1 MPLYAFVSVHLIS
14 VLAFLALVL
23 GGPWAWALPIV
34 IFGVIPVLELFLPSS
49 RQNAPAETEAAR
61 RQDRRF
67 DWLLYAVV
75 PVQLGLL
82 VLLGLRAPALSG
94 LELAGAI
101 VSVGTTFGALGF
113 NVGHELGHRADRR
126 DQLLAKILFGTN
138 LYGHF
143 FVEHNRGHHARV
155 ATPEDPAS
163 ARRGEWIYPFF
174 ARSVVGGLQSAW
186 RIESERLARKGRP
199 ALSWDNELVPVFA
212 AQAAAL
218 VAFFAVFGPVAGLAW
233 LGVAAVAVLL
243 LETINYVEHYGLA
256 RERGADGRWERV
268 RPAHSWTTD
277 RPISRALLFE
287 LTRHADHHANPGRPY
302 PTLRHFAE
310 APELP
315 AGYPAMVLLALVPPL
330 FFAVIDR
337 HLQTEEGRLAAMA
350 SRPARA

>member
-1 MPLYAFVSVHLIS
+1 MPLIAFASVHLVS
-14 VLAFLALVL
+14 LLAALALLL
-23 GGPWAWALPIV
+23 GGSWTWALPLL
-34 IFGVIPVLELFLPSS
+34 IFGLIPLAELALPSS
-49 RQNAPAETEAAR
+49 RQNASAEREASR

-82 VLLGLRAPALSG
+82 VLLGLRAPGLSG
-94 LELAGAI
+94 LSWVGA
-101 VSVGTTFGALGF
+101 VLSVGIVFGALGF
-113 NVGHELGHRADRR
+113 NVGHELGHRSNRR
-126 DQLLAKILFGTN
+126 DQALCKLLYATN

-163 ARRGEWIYPFF
+163 ARRGEWIFRF
-174 ARSVVGGLQSAW
+174 WARSISGGFLSAW
-186 RIESERLARKGRP
+186 RIERDRLGRKGLSPWSWKNELMPIFAGQVALVVLFYAAFGAP
-199 ALSWDNELVPVFA
+199 ALLSW
-212 AQAAAL
+212 
-218 VAFFAVFGPVAGLAW
+218 FAVAG
-233 LGVAAVAVLL
+233 VAVLL

-256 RERGADGRWERV
+256 RDRTAEGRWERV

-315 AGYPAMVLLALVPPL
+315 AGYPAMVLLALFPPL
-330 FFAVIDR
+330 FFAVMDR
-337 HLQTEEGRLAAMA
+337 HLDTEEGRLAAVSPRAAA
-350 SRPARA
+350 S